1 MERCA
6 RASVKPTL
14 GAYRAFKQWL
24 SHRESAILDRPL
36 IPDEA
41 QQFTH
46 HIRRITAILALLVKQ
61 DE

>member
-1 MERCA
+1 M
-6 RASVKPTL
+6 KPTL